1 MTQFDKLALTR
12 RGALKAGLAAA
23 LLVGLPDRVRRQ
35 RRRRAFGE
43 GRDLFLACLPLFA
56 AFLAL
61 QAAID
66 AVFWER
72 LDQDWMVVSELA
84 IIGDACA
91 ALFATLLAF
100 VLHQRLDAATSP
112 VIFD

>member
-1 MTQFDKLALTR
+1 MRIFAGLLCWTM
-12 RGALKAGLAAA
+12 LKAGWAAA

-35 RRRRAFGE
+35 RRLRAFGE